1 MQIRFELKSD
11 NTFTALPYKDGNK
24 EDEDPIAG
32 DWKVDEDEIVLSGK
46 DQGNDEEVGFRFNK
60 DTLELTAMMVKGENQ
75 LDNLKEFMGDEAMKL
90 KNSNSRGHNFK
101 KPAQASRLFLSGQAT
116 FSTRGSSSTVKPSAK
131 YGGTTCESS
140 KHRGSFVRSWLIFF
154 RCVN

>member
-1 MQIRFELKSD
+1 MTMKMMGEEMQIRFELKSD
-11 NTFTALPYKDGNK
+11 NTFTALPYKDENK

-32 DWKVDEDEIVLSGK
+32 DWKVDGDEIVLSGK

-90 KNSNSRGHNFK
+90 KK
-101 KPAQASRLFLSGQAT
+101 L
-116 FSTRGSSSTVKPSAK
+116 
-131 YGGTTCESS
+131 
-140 KHRGSFVRSWLIFF
+140 
-154 RCVN
+154 

>member
-1 MQIRFELKSD
+1 MKALYSMMVMAALLVGCGGGEGAGHAGTYAMTMKMMGEEMQIRFELKSD

-32 DWKVDEDEIVLSGK
+32 DWKIAGDEIVLSGK

-90 KNSNSRGHNFK
+90 KK
-101 KPAQASRLFLSGQAT
+101 L
-116 FSTRGSSSTVKPSAK
+116 
-131 YGGTTCESS
+131 
-140 KHRGSFVRSWLIFF
+140 
-154 RCVN
+154 

>member
-1 MQIRFELKSD
+1 MKVLYSMMVMAALLVGCGGVGEGSGHAGTYAMTMKMMGEEMQIRFELKSD

-32 DWKVDEDEIVLSGK
+32 DWKVDGDEIVLSGK

-90 KNSNSRGHNFK
+90 KK
-101 KPAQASRLFLSGQAT
+101 L
-116 FSTRGSSSTVKPSAK
+116 
-131 YGGTTCESS
+131 
-140 KHRGSFVRSWLIFF
+140 
-154 RCVN
+154 